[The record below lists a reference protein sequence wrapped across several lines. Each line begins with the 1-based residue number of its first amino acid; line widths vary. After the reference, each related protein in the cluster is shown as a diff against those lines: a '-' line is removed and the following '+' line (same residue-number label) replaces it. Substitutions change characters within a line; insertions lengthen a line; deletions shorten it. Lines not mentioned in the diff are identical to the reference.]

1 MTKRKRL
8 PGEERRQLI
17 LEAARRVFLESGF
30 AGARTR
36 RIAEEAGITEALLYR
51 FFPSK
56 LAIYEAAVLQPL
68 EAFVAQLLT
77 ATGKIEG
84 SSEDRRD
91 GLRRIN
97 EMLFHFMIESGPFLG
112 VVLLSELNE
121 GRRFYQEDFHRVL
134 AGPVNDVVSSITGWR
149 SPKGHSSLIF
159 AAMLGVHMGLAIDAM
174 LRRAAVD
181 EAAVAGQ
188 LTELFSDG
196 MPEDVQQSRVSLPA
210 PRR

>member
-8 PGEERRQLI
+8 SGDERKQLI

-68 EAFVAQLLT
+68 EAFVAQLLA
-77 ATGKIEG
+77 ATQEIEA

-121 GRRFYQEDFHRVL
+121 GRRFYQDDFHQVL

-174 LRRAAVD
+174 LRQLPVD
-181 EAAVAGQ
+181 ETAVADQ
-188 LTELFSDG
+188 LTDLFSDG
-196 MPEDVQQSRVSLPA
+196 MSQDVQQSLVSLPA